1 MQAEKICSRIAEV
14 QVGRAHYLWST
25 DLWFLRKFSVF
36 CLDHRS
42 QTVGKLHAKTV
53 PVEYKAMVAKRV
65 PETWPVLVMS
75 MMLKAKENSGVCV
88 NLSYQER
95 K

>member
-1 MQAEKICSRIAEV
+1 MQAAKICSRIAEV
-14 QVGRAHYLWST
+14 QVGRAHYLWNT
-25 DLWFLRKFSVF
+25 DFWCVRKISLF
-36 CLDHRS
+36 CLDHRA
-42 QTVGKLHAKTV
+42 QTVGKPHAKAV
-53 PVEYKAMVAKRV
+53 PAEYKAMVAKRA

-75 MMLKAKENSGVCV
+75 MMPKAKENSGVYV